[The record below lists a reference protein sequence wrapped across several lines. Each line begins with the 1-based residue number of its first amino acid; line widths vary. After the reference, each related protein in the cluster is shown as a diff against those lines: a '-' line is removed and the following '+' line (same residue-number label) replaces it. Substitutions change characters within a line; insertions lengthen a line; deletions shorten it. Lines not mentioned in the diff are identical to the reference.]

1 MQRITKARIT
11 RITNHL
17 DIIGI
22 TLTFITLL
30 IIGLLCGLLSEANTN
45 HHASHKDSQNIQI
58 NKPNDPHNFD
68 GAIALP
74 KPLKIN
80 NSCK

>member
-1 MQRITKARIT
+1 MQRITKARKSSIT
-11 RITNHL
+11 KHL

-45 HHASHKDSQNIQI
+45 HDVINTNHQLVHKDSQNIQI
-58 NKPNDPHNFD
+58 NNSHDPHNFD
-68 GAIALP
+68 GAAT
-74 KPLKIN
+74 KNK
-80 NSCK
+80 S